1 MKWKELEDAVI
12 QKYSN
17 ATAIYLLQ
25 RTHKMSK
32 KDYAFDFLVALFT
45 PAPGIVEEA
54 DMVADFAYYY
64 LVEQETQSL
73 LVRADKKGITE
84 KNITDLYAASADKK
98 FVIENNRFKKVKK
111 VYG

>member
-32 KDYAFDFLVALFT
+32 KDYLVALFT